1 MTQNDKHLV
10 KFHTILIIYRLYL
23 PLSYIMMR
31 KGIDKEIA
39 YNQSTND
46 CHLLL
51 GHDKMIEEKIHILL
65 KAELSL
71 LP

>member
-1 MTQNDKHLV
+1 MTQNDKDLV
-10 KFHTILIIYRLYL
+10 KSHTILITYRLYL

-31 KGIDKEIA
+31 KAIDKDIA

-51 GHDKMIEEKIHILL
+51 RQEK
-65 KAELSL
+65 
-71 LP
+71 